1 MKNGSLYLIPTT
13 ISKNTESKV
22 LSKEVY
28 NTINKINIFIVE
40 NIRTSRRYIKS
51 INPKIKIDDLTFI
64 PFGKYDKIDFEKD
77 CLKYFLNGYD
87 IGIISESGSPCIAD
101 PGSEIVKSAHEFN
114 IRVIPISGPSSILL
128 SLMASGL
135 TGQNFC
141 FHGYLPIEKKER
153 IYKLKKLESLSKR
166 ENQTQIF
173 IETPYRNLKLF
184 QSIINICSNHTYLC
198 IACDLTLDTEY
209 IATKTI
215 FFWKNQIPDIHKR
228 PTIFLISC

>member
-1 MKNGSLYLIPTT
+1 MKNGRLYLIPTT
-13 ISKNTESKV
+13 IGNHTESIV

-51 INPKIKIDDLTFI
+51 INPEIKIDDLTFL
-64 PFGKYDKIDFEKD
+64 PFGKYDKINFEKD

-87 IGIISESGSPCIAD
+87 VGIISESGLPCIAD
-101 PGSEIVKSAHEFN
+101 PGSEIVKSAHKFN
-114 IRVIPISGPSSILL
+114 IKVIPISGPSSIFL

-166 ENQTQIF
+166 ERQTQIF

-184 QSIINICSNHTYLC
+184 DSIINTCSNHTYLC

-209 IATKTI
+209 ISTKTI
-215 FFWKNQIPDIHKR
+215 SFWKNQIPDIHKR